1 MPFDIPRQAM
11 QRIRGV
17 FAAYPQVKTV
27 IIYGSRAKGTYTNGS
42 DVDLTIIGDTVDM
55 PVLNRIETAIDDLL
69 LPWSFDLSIFSQ
81 IENQDLVAHIKRV
94 GIVFYP

>member
-1 MPFDIPRQAM
+1 
-11 QRIRGV
+11 
-17 FAAYPQVKTV
+17 
-27 IIYGSRAKGTYTNGS
+27 
-42 DVDLTIIGDTVDM
+42 
-55 PVLNRIETAIDDLL
+55 